1 MTLSKNIDRLIDQA
15 RTATE
20 NALHIDNIRTALK
33 GFGYTQTRLQT
44 GRQLYQTLQSAQL
57 AQKAAYGKQIAATAA
72 LKTAWDAAREDYMPL
87 VKIARI
93 ACKHDP
99 ATAAELGLKG
109 DRAKA
114 LTPWL
119 AQANQF
125 YSNAIASDTILTS
138 LSTFGIT
145 AKKLKAA
152 QQTLQNLEA
161 ASLEQAQAKA
171 TAQRATKNRNAAVAE
186 LRSWLSDFI
195 AIAKI
200 ALSTNNQQ
208 LETLGIMTR

>member
-20 NALHIDNIRTALK
+20 NALHIDNIRIALT
-33 GFGYTQTRLQT
+33 GFGYTQARLQT

-57 AQKAAYGKQIAATAA
+57 AQRAAYGKQITATAA
-72 LKTAWDAAREDYMPL
+72 LKTAWEEAHEDYMPL

-93 ACKHDP
+93 ACKRDP

-119 AQANQF
+119 AQAHQF
-125 YSNAIASDTILTS
+125 YSNAIASDTVLVS
-138 LSTFGIT
+138 LGTFGIT
-145 AKKLKAA
+145 AKKLRAA
-152 QQTLQNLEA
+152 QKTLQ
-161 ASLEQAQAKA
+161 
-171 TAQRATKNRNAAVAE
+171 T
-186 LRSWLSDFI
+186 
-195 AIAKI
+195 
-200 ALSTNNQQ
+200 
-208 LETLGIMTR
+208 